1 MWAVVWGQAVGHLTA
16 FLGFN
21 FELSASVNHKASD
34 SNVYCLLFYHFL
46 NNVKGFVFT
55 NFRKV

>member
-1 MWAVVWGQAVGHLTA
+1 MWAVVWVQAVGYLTA
-16 FLGFN
+16 LLGVN
-21 FELSASVNHKASD
+21 FELSASINHKACD
-34 SNVYCLLFYHFL
+34 SNMYWLLFYYFL